1 MPSYHS
7 SWLNNTFERIHLKK
21 SAYKVNISSSLY
33 EWENPLIFLHR
44 LLYHCNASVNDW
56 IKASKSYHKSFL
68 LLLWYEAFLWQ
79 TEAVL
84 SAILIPSLWKN
95 VFPVR
100 RDNSQVAADKYCQI
114 KWSVARFLLPLGSES
129 QSSHLCPWVQQTW
142 FKTNTCLLET
152 MQKLCSFLLEVRNGN
167 ASPTRQRG
175 VLQKPLCWHPAGG
188 STVLWVPLAR
198 GLLRRSCSSWVLP
211 LKEARSAD
219 GSWSSARDRIRVWT
233 KHTKLLR
240 GPF

>member
-95 VFPVR
+95 VFPAR

-129 QSSHLCPWVQQTW
+129 LNPVICA
-142 FKTNTCLLET
+142 LE
-152 MQKLCSFLLEVRNGN
+152 CS
-167 ASPTRQRG
+167 
-175 VLQKPLCWHPAGG
+175 K
-188 STVLWVPLAR
+188 R
-198 GLLRRSCSSWVLP
+198 GLKQTHVYWRQCKSSVRFCW
-211 LKEARSAD
+211 R
-219 GSWSSARDRIRVWT
+219 
-233 KHTKLLR
+233 
-240 GPF
+240 